1 MDNNIQKTY
10 DKLSKPTES
19 EKLQDELEPI
29 VHPAMERKQVK
40 EKTSEVESEKSNFHI
55 QQTNK
60 PNLGDD
66 YSSPKEP
73 PKDETRKRKPEFKKS
88 KLKEPREKKDVKK
101 GIQEVKEIPLYDMP
115 QDTKDRIKE
124 LEGQKII
131 LEDRLEHLS
140 YTNNLVKMVEIEQ
153 EIFEIEDTIK
163 KLTA

>member
-1 MDNNIQKTY
+1 M
-10 DKLSKPTES
+10 
-19 EKLQDELEPI
+19 
-29 VHPAMERKQVK
+29 
-40 EKTSEVESEKSNFHI
+40 
-55 QQTNK
+55 
-60 PNLGDD
+60 
-66 YSSPKEP
+66 
-73 PKDETRKRKPEFKKS
+73 
-88 KLKEPREKKDVKK
+88 KLKGELKKMAVK
-101 GIQEVKEIPLYDMP
+101 LMT